1 MYDVREGVCIVFGG
15 SVFLEALHASPC
27 SSRQSLHKYWYHCSC
42 VGLSFDSNPLHMA
55 VVITYYQKHPSTTR
69 LSQYYDSRLCTEE
82 PVSSHA
88 PPAISLY

>member
-1 MYDVREGVCIVFGG
+1 
-15 SVFLEALHASPC
+15 
-27 SSRQSLHKYWYHCSC
+27 
-42 VGLSFDSNPLHMA
+42 MA